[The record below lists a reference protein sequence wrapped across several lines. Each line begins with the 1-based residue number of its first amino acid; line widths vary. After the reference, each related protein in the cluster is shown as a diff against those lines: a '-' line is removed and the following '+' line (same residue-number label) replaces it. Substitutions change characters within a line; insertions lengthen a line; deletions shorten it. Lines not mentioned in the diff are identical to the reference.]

1 MWKKKNAIWF
11 VIFSFLLGTVSLYS
25 KENIINDNQ
34 VKLNFFSYRIF
45 PVNKPQF
52 DYMSTLKVNSKSLGL
67 KRGREL
73 RRLLKQSNNFWAI
86 RAVQRHILEKK
97 DYAFQTNQTF
107 VRNNKLGTAQAK
119 FNFSLSPNFLK
130 NFIEKRT
137 TFSFGGLIGSNSAWH
152 ISSYF
157 LQSNLNY
164 INRWRTVGIFQ
175 FHKESHSFKINL
187 GIEENLVPYFPFKES
202 KIGKLLSGSLKF
214 SDIWNI
220 SPGLSFAY
228 EIKYD
233 YLRWIKTFN
242 LISPNIK
249 FSGNLSDTMKFRS
262 GFSYNL
268 SAPGEINFIQDEIF
282 SLRYYYIP
290 GKLKTEKSFKCFF
303 GFEKSIGKG
312 LININAHYER
322 FENRILPLPIFK
334 KEDSSPPE
342 FIYFIYNIGKVE
354 DKGLNI
360 TFSKDI
366 GSLVHGSISYGL
378 IFSQT
383 LNEDGKLITEPQIL
397 SSNLLENKVIH
408 ILSSIIEARIP
419 ITNTFVLANYNWSS
433 DNLFYSSY
441 SLNHLRSRIR
451 LKQELPFLNFY
462 GKIKIVLDLINFLE
476 NNDLLNNKECIILL
490 PYSRKII
497 GGIEIKF

>member
-1 MWKKKNAIWF
+1 MWKKKNVLCFI
-11 VIFSFLLGTVSLYS
+11 ILSFLIIVPFLYP
-25 KENIINDNQ
+25 KENIINNNQ
-34 VKLNFFSYRIF
+34 VKLEFLSYRIF

-52 DYMSTLKVNSKSLGL
+52 DYMSTFKVNSKSLGL
-67 KRGREL
+67 KRSREL

-86 RAVQRHILEKK
+86 RAVQRHILEEKN
-97 DYAFQTNQTF
+97 YAFQTNQTF
-107 VRNNKLGTAQAK
+107 VRNNKLGGTQAE

-137 TFSFGGLIGSNSAWH
+137 TFSFGGLIGPDSAWCV
-152 ISSYF
+152 SSYF
-157 LQSNLNY
+157 LQSNFND
-164 INRWRTVGIFQ
+164 INRWKTIGIFQ
-175 FHKESHSFKINL
+175 FRKESHSFKINL
-187 GIEENLVPYFPFKES
+187 GIEENFASYLSS
-202 KIGKLLSGSLKF
+202 KANRTGRLLSGSLKF

-220 SPGLSFAY
+220 SPALTLAY

-233 YLRWIKTFN
+233 YLKWIKTFN
-242 LISPNIK
+242 LISPNLK
-249 FSGNLSDTMKFRS
+249 FSINLSDTMKLRS
-262 GFSYNL
+262 GFSYDL
-268 SAPGEINFIQDEIF
+268 SAPGEIDFVQDEIF
-282 SLRYYYIP
+282 SLRYYYIS

-303 GFEKSIGKG
+303 GFEKTIGKG

-322 FENRILPLPIFK
+322 IENRLLPLPLFK
-334 KEDSSPPE
+334 KKNLSQPE

-366 GSLVHGSISYGL
+366 GSLIHGSISYGL

-383 LNEDGKLITEPQIL
+383 LNGNRKLITEPQIL

-419 ITNTFVLANYNWSS
+419 ITNTIVLANYNWTS
-433 DNLFYSSY
+433 DNLFYRSY
-441 SLNHLRSRIR
+441 SLNHLRSRIKI
-451 LKQELPFLNFY
+451 KQELPFLNFY
-462 GKIKIVLDLINFLE
+462 GKVKIILDLVNFLE
-476 NNDLLNNKECIILL
+476 NNDLLNDKECIILL